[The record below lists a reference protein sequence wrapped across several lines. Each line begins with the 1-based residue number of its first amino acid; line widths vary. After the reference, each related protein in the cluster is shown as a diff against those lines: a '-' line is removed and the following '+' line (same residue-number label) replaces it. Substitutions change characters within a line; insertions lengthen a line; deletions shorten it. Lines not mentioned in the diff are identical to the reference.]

1 MHEVQDAGGS
11 VSTLFD
17 LVREPWLFSQ
27 RKHGL
32 GDTYAEDE
40 INKLSN
46 VELLREISYAVDK
59 MMEEIK

>member
-1 MHEVQDAGGS
+1 M
-11 VSTLFD
+11 STLFY
-17 LVREPWLFSQ
+17 LVMGPWLRSQ

-59 MMEEIK
+59 MMEELERLD

>member
-1 MHEVQDAGGS
+1 M
-11 VSTLFD
+11 STLFY
-17 LVREPWLFSQ
+17 LVSEPWLFTQ

-59 MMEEIK
+59 MMEELERLD